1 MFSDL
6 EMAQI
11 SLSWHRFGDMREERE
26 LCRVAG
32 DRDPEMPGTQR
43 NRQKLTHRRKYIVD
57 KNSMIRCGCYL
68 ILQTE

>member
-1 MFSDL
+1 
-6 EMAQI
+6 
-11 SLSWHRFGDMREERE
+11 MREERE